1 MDRRRDVRFVFCD
14 VSKAFDKVWHK
25 GLLFKLKLTGVNKQ
39 LISWIE
45 SYLSDRQQ
53 KVVSEGF
60 SSTLKGIKAG
70 VPQGSVLGPF
80 LFLVY
85 INDIVN
91 DINNDIRLFADDTS
105 LFVVVENDHAAAAT
119 SLTDDLNVISNWA
132 KKWAIQFNPQ
142 KTKNIVFSRRDRE
155 HPPVYSGLN
164 GDEIDETDNHC
175 HLGITFQSSA
185 TWKKHIDDIYIK
197 KKHALVYFYLDKLN
211 IY

>member
-1 MDRRRDVRFVFCD
+1 M
-14 VSKAFDKVWHK
+14 AFDKVWHK
-25 GLLFKLKLTGVNKQ
+25 DLLFKLKLTGVNKQ

-53 KVVSEGF
+53 KVISEGF

-70 VPQGSVLGPF
+70 GPQGSVLGTF

-91 DINNDIRLFADDTS
+91 DINNDMRLFADDTS

-119 SLTDDLNVISNWA
+119 SLTEDLNVISNWA

-142 KTKNIVFSRRDRE
+142 KTKNIVRRDRE
-155 HPPVYSGLN
+155 HPPVYFGLN

-185 TWKKHIDDIYIK
+185 TWKKHI
-197 KKHALVYFYLDKLN
+197 
-211 IY
+211 